1 MTVHVISVGR
11 SVLERLDD
19 PAGTPTG
26 HSEADA
32 EVRQRKPQKQFDSY
46 APDQAS
52 DWIASALSPGSQDAN
67 AAALAEVARAIRP
80 DLWPADMSA
89 EVATFRRLP
98 DIRRFLP
105 VTDIALLICSDTSEG
120 LLAGLWNAAALT
132 GNKLDRVAY
141 LADPKTN
148 PGVVRGKVVITRVAG
163 MNAATRD
170 GFATAMKGLGALG
183 RHVLRSGDVEDSE
196 RFCFYLS
203 GGYKAAIPYLIG
215 LAEGV
220 RSLNPERP
228 VSAFVL
234 HESATEKTGLIQL
247 PLRYLPAE
255 RVRYELSKF
264 DENGKGTEVPEE
276 GVLEGYAYELEGRKY
291 RLNAFGAGLVT
302 LFGLDTI
309 GLPG

>member
-1 MTVHVISVGR
+1 M
-11 SVLERLDD
+11 
-19 PAGTPTG
+19 
-26 HSEADA
+26 
-32 EVRQRKPQKQFDSY
+32 
-46 APDQAS
+46 
-52 DWIASALSPGSQDAN
+52 
-67 AAALAEVARAIRP
+67 
-80 DLWPADMSA
+80 
-89 EVATFRRLP
+89 
-98 DIRRFLP
+98 
-105 VTDIALLICSDTSEG
+105 
-120 LLAGLWNAAALT
+120 WNAAALT